1 MTLFGQGS
9 CESASS
15 LAPEEKFSAGVIV
28 WGGVS
33 YRGLVPAAAP
43 VFCDEFLPHET
54 QAPKC
59 ADIWPIENVWAI
71 IKQDLAQVSVTTI
84 PEMKKQIIKVWQRLM
99 LTKNCVTI

>member
-1 MTLFGQGS
+1 MCFT
-9 CESASS
+9 
-15 LAPEEKFSAGVIV
+15 
-28 WGGVS
+28 GGWYQQQLQCSVMN
-33 YRGLVPAAAP
+33 
-43 VFCDEFLPHET
+43 FFLPHET